1 MHNTIEYIREH
12 LITLLFTSVIAML
25 FILSLMSF
33 AHDRA
38 ARTFIVILMGIL
50 YCAWGITYHTVRKD
64 MRVSVFI
71 EYLLIS
77 LIGTLGLLGIIN
89 WS

>member
-1 MHNTIEYIREH
+1 
-12 LITLLFTSVIAML
+12 ML